1 MKKSFTASV
10 LVHGALALSALLVLP
25 SPAPMLVPE
34 AQAVM
39 VDISTISDKVKQK
52 TTTTEDAPPKPN
64 KSPKKSDVK
73 AEPAPKVAE
82 QEVKAVKEP
91 AAVEPPTPPKPPE
104 KPAEK
109 PPEKPAEKPPEKVEE
124 PKKEE
129 PKKEEPK
136 KEEPK
141 KEEPK
146 KLVEDKPLESDPLK
160 DLLKEQQVEEE
171 KIALEKKKLEEK
183 KKIEE
188 QKKAEAEEKK
198 KVEAEKKKAEA
209 EEKKKAE
216 ADAKKKA
223 EADAKKKAVADAK
236 KKKANMDDIAAF
248 LNKEEGERAA
258 PQESTE
264 DGSPEKAEKASK
276 GDDAE
281 IAGTLIDALVTK
293 IKGCWTVPP
302 AARDSNVTVKVQ
314 FQLDRDGSVVGN
326 PVKVGG
332 GSDPVSNA
340 TAAAAISAIKQCE
353 NYELPP
359 DRYDLWKDVILDFN
373 PNMMNPT

>member
-1 MKKSFTASV
+1 
-10 LVHGALALSALLVLP
+10 LVLSALLVLP

-64 KSPKKSDVK
+64 KAPKKSEKK

-82 QEVKAVKEP
+82 EEVKAVKEP
-91 AAVEPPTPPKPPE
+91 AAVEPPTPSKPPE
-104 KPAEK
+104 KPT
-109 PPEKPAEKPPEKVEE
+109 EKPPEKV
-124 PKKEE
+124 EE

-171 KIALEKKKLEEK
+171 KVALEKKKLEEK
-183 KKIEE
+183 KKVEE

-198 KVEAEKKKAEA
+198 KVEAEKKLAEA
-209 EEKKKAE
+209 EEKKTAE
-216 ADAKKKA
+216 AEAKKKA

-236 KKKANMDDIAAF
+236 KKKAEMDDIAAF
-248 LNKEEGERAA
+248 LNKEDGERAA
-258 PQESTE
+258 PQESVE

-314 FQLDRDGSVVGN
+314 FQLDRNGSVVGN

-340 TAAAAISAIKQCE
+340 TADAAISAIKQCE